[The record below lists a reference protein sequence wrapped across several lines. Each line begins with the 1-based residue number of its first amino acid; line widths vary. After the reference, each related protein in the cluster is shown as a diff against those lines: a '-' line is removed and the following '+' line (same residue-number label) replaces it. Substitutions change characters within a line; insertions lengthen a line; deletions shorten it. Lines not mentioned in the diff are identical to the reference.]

1 MLLTAKIN
9 FNNIALCYMWLSVGL
24 IYIYQE
30 CISLDDYMRLPN
42 NLTHTEDNSDK
53 QTQNSNT

>member
-1 MLLTAKIN
+1 
-9 FNNIALCYMWLSVGL
+9 MWLSAGL

-53 QTQNSNT
+53 QTQYSNT

>member
-9 FNNIALCYMWLSVGL
+9 FNNIALSYMWLSAGL

-42 NLTHTEDNSDK
+42 NFNTRRRQLRQANAK
-53 QTQNSNT
+53 Q